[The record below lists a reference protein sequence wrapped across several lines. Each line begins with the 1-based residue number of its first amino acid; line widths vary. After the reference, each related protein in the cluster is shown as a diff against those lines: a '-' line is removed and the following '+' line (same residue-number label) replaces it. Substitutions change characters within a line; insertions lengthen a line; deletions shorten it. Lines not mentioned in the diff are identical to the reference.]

1 MQTLQGE
8 SSFHLEGMLAGAYI
22 QIAKAVAFVRRSQKP
37 TMFADDQSR

>member
-8 SSFHLEGMLAGAYI
+8 SSFHLEGMLASAYI

-37 TMFADDQSR
+37 TCLLTIQSR